1 MHRRLE
7 PDEFS
12 LLHLSCFVNHIAT
25 TRWRASFARTPE
37 MQMVRPKLKPKDLCR
52 LALDERLSNRELARI
67 SGASATTVGKYRQLM
82 RIHHVDAAMLKTLSD
97 AELIDLLQA
106 KYKGGA
112 KDFIE
117 PDWDHVY
124 REFQKANVTIA
135 LLYSEYSDSCAG
147 KKGGAVRSEASF
159 GRKLREHC
167 KARGLSMR
175 QEHLP
180 GQEMFVDFSGKHL
193 YLTNRETGERT
204 PVEIFVA
211 SLGNSQLMF
220 ITAVASQKMPDW
232 IEANVRAFE
241 YFGGVSAMTI
251 PDNLKSGVD
260 KPAHRGHEARIN
272 RSYIDF
278 AEHYGTVIVPAR
290 PLHPQDKALAEIAV
304 RITNMWVIGQ
314 LRNHV
319 FYSLG
324 EMNALILPLV
334 ERINNKRSRR
344 LAASRQELFEE
355 REAGCLMPLPAT
367 RHEYTEWYDG
377 VRVPKDY
384 HIGYNR
390 DYYSVP
396 HHLAYRTVSYC
407 ITRSTIRIFS
417 EQASMPVAVHRLG
430 PGTGATITEREHM
443 PEAHRAYAGRNVEE
457 LLAWSDSIGADVRT
471 LFEAVIKNPRIHAV
485 SAIRQMSNAQKL
497 AKEYGHQRL
506 ASACRHANA
515 VGTQTI
521 PSVANILRMEIDLR
535 QKDRGD
541 RIVAKPVA
549 HANVRGADAYKGEDE

>member
-1 MHRRLE
+1 
-7 PDEFS
+7 
-12 LLHLSCFVNHIAT
+12 
-25 TRWRASFARTPE
+25 
-37 MQMVRPKLKPKDLCR
+37 
-52 LALDERLSNRELARI
+52 
-67 SGASATTVGKYRQLM
+67 M

-324 EMNALILPLV
+324 EMNAPD
-334 ERINNKRSRR
+334 S
-344 LAASRQELFEE
+344 APG
-355 REAGCLMPLPAT
+355 RE
-367 RHEYTEWYDG
+367 DQQ
-377 VRVPKDY
+377 
-384 HIGYNR
+384 
-390 DYYSVP
+390 
-396 HHLAYRTVSYC
+396 
-407 ITRSTIRIFS
+407 
-417 EQASMPVAVHRLG
+417 QA
-430 PGTGATITEREHM
+430 
-443 PEAHRAYAGRNVEE
+443 
-457 LLAWSDSIGADVRT
+457 
-471 LFEAVIKNPRIHAV
+471 
-485 SAIRQMSNAQKL
+485 
-497 AKEYGHQRL
+497 L
-506 ASACRHANA
+506 ASARGFSA
-515 VGTQTI
+515 GT
-521 PSVANILRMEIDLR
+521 L
-535 QKDRGD
+535 
-541 RIVAKPVA
+541 
-549 HANVRGADAYKGEDE
+549 RGARGGLPHALAGDAARIYRMVRRRSRPEGLPHRVQPRLLLRAASSRLSHGELLHYSLHDPDIQRAGLHAGSRSPAWPWYWGNHH